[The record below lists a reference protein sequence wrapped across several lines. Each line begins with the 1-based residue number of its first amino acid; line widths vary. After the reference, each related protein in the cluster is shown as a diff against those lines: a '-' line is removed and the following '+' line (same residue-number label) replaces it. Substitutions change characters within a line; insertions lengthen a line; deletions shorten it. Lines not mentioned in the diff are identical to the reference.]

1 MVTYGNQNFTF
12 ANETSLAIGT
22 AENDDV
28 IIKHAGV
35 GACHVLLKRREG
47 KVKVECNN
55 LNGFY
60 IHDHQ
65 MHAKLVH
72 GYVFKE
78 NTFDLYLGRSIDGTK
93 WVDAPNTN
101 VKVVFKFPP
110 APVVTEVLAP
120 VVTRV
125 LAPVVTKVLAPV
137 VTKVLPPVPIFTP
150 PVAVESVAV
159 EEMGKKGKKRK
170 A

>member
-1 MVTYGNQNFTF
+1 MVTYGNENFTF

-22 AENDDV
+22 AEDDDV

-35 GACHVLLKRREG
+35 GACHVLLKRKGG
-47 KVKVECNN
+47 KVKVGCNN

-65 MHAKLVH
+65 MHAKIVH

-78 NTFDLYLGRSIDGTK
+78 DTFDLYLGRSYDGTK

-125 LAPVVTKVLAPV
+125 LAPVVTR
-137 VTKVLPPVPIFTP
+137 VLPPVPIFTP
-150 PVAVESVAV
+150 PVAVE
-159 EEMGKKGKKRK
+159 EMGKKGKKRK